1 MQNQLDSFQFL
12 TKVSVHSYAL
22 VVHFTRRQ
30 NQYTTKW
37 VKLESIHNN
46 VSLIH
51 RNLISLHEHR
61 YIAKK
66 TVLRILEND
75 QLNQM
80 EKSND
85 IRAQNKK
92 QAACKI
98 ISWVM
103 DKRITIHSARISI
116 FCSKALDASYIS
128 QMTSEHKTRSRQL
141 VKLSAEWWIKG

>member
-12 TKVSVHSYAL
+12 TVVSVSYVLA
-22 VVHFTRRQ
+22 VHFTPCQ

-37 VKLESIHNN
+37 LKLKSIHNN
-46 VSLIH
+46 ASLIH
-51 RNLISLHEHR
+51 RNLISLYEHR

-75 QLNQM
+75 QLHQM

-98 ISWVM
+98 ISWVT
-103 DKRITIHSARISI
+103 DKRITIYSARISI
-116 FCSKALDASYIS
+116 FCSKTLDVSS
-128 QMTSEHKTRSRQL
+128 TFLLRSLENTTQKREAVSL
-141 VKLSAEWWIKG
+141 

>member
-1 MQNQLDSFQFL
+1 M
-12 TKVSVHSYAL
+12 SYAL
-22 VVHFTRRQ
+22 AVHVTPCQ

-37 VKLESIHNN
+37 LKLESIHNN
-46 VSLIH
+46 ASLIH
-51 RNLISLHEHR
+51 RNLNSLYEHR

-66 TVLRILEND
+66 TVLRIFEND
-75 QLNQM
+75 QLHQM

-98 ISWVM
+98 ISWVT

-116 FCSKALDASYIS
+116 FCSKTLDVSS
-128 QMTSEHKTRSRQL
+128 TFLLRRLENTTHRFFL
-141 VKLSAEWWIKG
+141 DIKNAWT

>member
-12 TKVSVHSYAL
+12 TVVSVSYAL
-22 VVHFTRRQ
+22 AVHFTPCQ

-37 VKLESIHNN
+37 LKLESIHNN
-46 VSLIH
+46 ASLIH
-51 RNLISLHEHR
+51 RNLISLYEHR
-61 YIAKK
+61 YIAKT

-75 QLNQM
+75 QLHQM

-92 QAACKI
+92 QAASKI
-98 ISWVM
+98 ISWVT

-116 FCSKALDASYIS
+116 FCSKTLDVSSTFLLRRLENTTQKREAVS
-128 QMTSEHKTRSRQL
+128 L
-141 VKLSAEWWIKG
+141 